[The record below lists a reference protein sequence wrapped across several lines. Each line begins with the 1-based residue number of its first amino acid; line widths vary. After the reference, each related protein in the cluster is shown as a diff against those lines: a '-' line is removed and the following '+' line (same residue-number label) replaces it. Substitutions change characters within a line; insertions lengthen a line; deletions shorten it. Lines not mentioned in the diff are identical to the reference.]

1 MLPDRR
7 RMPDGLMR
15 FLYNVR
21 YLTLIV
27 TIIIVGICGYW
38 ASRFTT
44 DCSQDTAPP
53 PGSPAAE
60 AALLFAEHFSGM
72 NTATGFMLYIKS
84 TVPTESHPSPVPPQP
99 PKLIDMA
106 MDERFNHFDFHL
118 EYWCKTGLFL
128 SQEYIDT
135 HPGNAFFGK
144 EYNATTNVGSYA
156 SYRAVMSAK
165 LSLLGA
171 RQYISPG
178 NNSVSITITYNKLYK
193 DPATPE
199 WARQLEES
207 VEVLLKTHGLNEF
220 VEAYVVSLPTFLDE
234 ISTSILNDLYRMFLV
249 VIPIALVIFGASLSS
264 GKLLLLPICVLIVA
278 LFISAAIMDG
288 LTRVI
293 EVNSM
298 SPGVMVMMLI
308 AFTFDYTYF
317 IASQWRRE
325 MVHLIETG
333 TCHADEVDLLEL
345 MKSLYATAGK
355 TIFISCH
362 TIVLC
367 SVGIAFFNVDLIRS
381 MGVTIVVTA
390 EVTGLVALF
399 LPVAMLISFPNFFF
413 ATLEKWCNA
422 IKPEDCVSAES
433 AVSAANAL
441 EGKESASYS
450 PTGSPKN
457 ASEAAL
463 LSGSPNYGG
472 GDVIE
477 RHSKAPGKSVVI
489 AVENGD
495 DKPHT
500 HLSHTKRSSAR
511 HSKRLSMIDATRR
524 ASEMVLKRET
534 AKAQEKEQSRWAFI
548 FRFAEFVTG
557 YPQRIVF
564 VIFAVALLSI
574 MIPFA
579 VSPSYSNSINQYVPR
594 SSPVL
599 PGWRD
604 LKKDFRAGSLF
615 SYTLIMETKD
625 IPQSDV
631 PKKQQHIIWSMINEL
646 PQTYPRNF
654 DGSGFS
660 GVLSSSM
667 PTGGNISSEVM
678 SECWTQAFLEM
689 LTEECKFILVTS
701 SIFQPSP
708 ATAPYTFV
716 LISLD
721 WDPSEG
727 IGKEW
732 YSKALTLFDRLEAE
746 TGFKLYLRGYAAET
760 FDTIEYAEGAFSIII
775 LVTVGVLFCCIFLA
789 FGSVVIALIVLTSV
803 TLTVLSAFG
812 MLALA
817 YRFGGFDWTGW
828 SGISGTGAISWQIP
842 FTSFLASAA
851 VALNYEI
858 IYVTKVFEMRWKGF
872 DTQTSIVLSVTATMR
887 EVSIGALMMVVT
899 FFGLLLSEV
908 SAMNE
913 MGFVFAA
920 TALAEGFVVRLFFT
934 PPLMALLGHYNWFP
948 LQFCPSKFT
957 PPLVGAVSAGVA
969 LDDAAYAT
977 DQAQSSYGDAEETNP
992 QEGAASTS
1000 YQAAGQRRHTRESK
1014 SGSVAR
1020 TSVSG
1025 GVGHR
1030 PQFTKEEDA
1039 AAREIIERYRRSLIA
1054 HGTNGQEDFSMRF
1067 SSQIESQPQEASA
1080 DAPSFNP
1087 RNARQSVRDSFL
1099 QQIAGQ

>member
-1 MLPDRR
+1 
-7 RMPDGLMR
+7 MPDGLMR
-15 FLYNVR
+15 FLYNAR
-21 YLTLIV
+21 YFTLVLTV
-27 TIIIVGICGYW
+27 VIVGVCGYW
-38 ASRFTT
+38 ASRFTS
-44 DCSQDTAPP
+44 DCSQDSAPP
-53 PGSPAAE
+53 PGSPSAE
-60 AALLFAEHFSGM
+60 AAAIFAEHFTEM

-84 TVPTESHPSPVPPQP
+84 TSPTEPHPLSVPPQP

-118 EYWCKTGLFL
+118 EYWCKLGKYL
-128 SQEYIDT
+128 SQEYIDS
-135 HPGNAFFGK
+135 HPGDSFYFPIDEANISTHV
-144 EYNATTNVGSYA
+144 TTYA
-156 SYRAVMSAK
+156 SYRAVMAVK
-165 LSLLGA
+165 LSLPGG

-178 NNSVSITITYNKLYK
+178 NNSVSITITYNKNYK
-193 DPATPE
+193 DAATPE
-199 WARQLEES
+199 WAKKLEES
-207 VEVLLKTHGLNEF
+207 VNTLLKVHGLSGF
-220 VEAYVVSLPTFLDE
+220 VEPYVVSLPTFLDE
-234 ISTSILNDLYRMFLV
+234 ISSSVLEDLYRMFLV
-249 VIPIALVIFGASLSS
+249 VIPIALLIFGASLSS

-278 LFISAAIMDG
+278 LFISSAIMDG
-288 LTRVI
+288 LTNVI

-308 AFTFDYTYF
+308 AFTLDYTYF

-367 SVGIAFFNVDLIRS
+367 SLGISFFNVDLIRS

-390 EVTGLVALF
+390 EVTGLVALI

-422 IKPEDCVSAES
+422 IQPEDCVLAEK
-433 AVSAANAL
+433 AL
-441 EGKESASYS
+441 ALGADPDSSGQYS
-450 PTGSPKN
+450 LPGSPKHDT
-457 ASEAAL
+457 SL
-463 LSGSPNYGG
+463 LAPATPNYGG
-472 GDVIE
+472 GDSAD
-477 RHSKAPGKSVVI
+477 RHSKNPGKSVVI
-489 AVENGD
+489 AVEDGG
-495 DKPHT
+495 DKPHAQM
-500 HLSHTKRSSAR
+500 TKKRASVR
-511 HSKRLSMIDATRR
+511 QSKRLSMIDATRR

-534 AKAQEKEQSRWAFI
+534 AKAQEKEHSRWAFI

-564 VIFAVALLSI
+564 VVFSVALLSI
-574 MIPFA
+574 MLPFA
-579 VSPSYSNSINQYVPR
+579 VSPAYSNSINQYVPR

-604 LKKDFRAGSLF
+604 LKNDFRAGSLF
-615 SYTLIMETKD
+615 SYTLIMGTNGTSEDALKT
-625 IPQSDV
+625 
-631 PKKQQHIIWSMINEL
+631 KQQHIVWTMINEL

-654 DGSGFS
+654 DGFGFS
-660 GVLSSSM
+660 GVLS
-667 PTGGNISSEVM
+667 T
-678 SECWTQAFLEM
+678 
-689 LTEECKFILVTS
+689 
-701 SIFQPSP
+701 SIFTRGNLTNDFLISCFSDGFPPECNFAYAMAQIFPQSKGSHS
-708 ATAPYTFV
+708 FM

-732 YSKALTLFDRLEAE
+732 YSKALVLLDRLEVE

-775 LVTVGVLFCCIFLA
+775 LVTVVVLFCCIFLA
-789 FGSVVIALIVLTSV
+789 FGSVVIALVVLSSV

-812 MLALA
+812 MLTLA
-817 YRFGGFDWTGW
+817 YRYGGFDWTGW

-872 DTQTSIVLSVTATMR
+872 DTQTSIVLSMTATMR

-908 SAMNE
+908 GAMNE

-920 TALAEGFVVRLFFT
+920 TALVEGFVVRLFFT

-948 LQFCPSKFT
+948 LQFCPTRFT

-977 DQAQSSYGDAEETNP
+977 DTHNDGAEGDLPCDEGPAGGYSSTGH
-992 QEGAASTS
+992 
-1000 YQAAGQRRHTRESK
+1000 RRHTRESK
-1014 SGSVAR
+1014 SGSVGR
-1020 TSVSG
+1020 GSIHGT
-1025 GVGHR
+1025 GHR
-1030 PQFTKEEDA
+1030 PQFTKEEDV
-1039 AAREIIERYRRSLIA
+1039 AAREIIERYRRSVVSHQGGLVDE
-1054 HGTNGQEDFSMRF
+1054 QSMRF
-1067 SSQIESQPQEASA
+1067 SSQIEAQHAASTEGA
-1080 DAPSFNP
+1080 TFNP
-1087 RNARQSVRDSFL
+1087 RSARQSVGDSFL